1 MRQNRAVQLSLI
13 ATAIILFI
21 FTLNISKKMELIDTH
36 CHLFYEDMKN
46 DISAVLNRARELDVN
61 RFICVGTNL
70 DDSRECLILADA
82 HENIYASAGVHP
94 HDSKDAPEDYLDQ
107 IAELMT
113 SSKMVAVGEMGLD
126 YFRNI
131 SDPKIQLNIF
141 REQLALAEQ
150 LQKPVIFHNR
160 EADEDVIKLLSE
172 FPNITGVAHCFSST
186 LDTAKTFVEMGFYI
200 SFSGNLTFKNSHL
213 PDVAKEL
220 PLEKLLVETDSP
232 YLSPVPFRGR
242 PNEPGRTRF
251 VAEKL
256 AEIHGVSL
264 KIVADKTTENATELF
279 NL

>member
-1 MRQNRAVQLSLI
+1 
-13 ATAIILFI
+13 
-21 FTLNISKKMELIDTH
+21 MELIDTH
-36 CHLFYEDMKN
+36 CHLFYKDLKN
-46 DISAVLNRARELDVN
+46 DLDNVLNRANELGVN
-61 RFICVGTNL
+61 RFITVGTNL

-113 SSKMVAVGEMGLD
+113 SSKMVALGEMGLD

-172 FPNITGVAHCFSST
+172 FPNIRGVAHCFSST

-264 KIVADKTTENATELF
+264 KIIADKTTENATELF